1 MTSSEACELVV
12 DLIRQ
17 LAAARGERDIY
28 RLMVNTALAQLHEK
42 TRELE
47 RERAS
52 RYRLIDEF
60 RALRERRRSNT
71 AA

>member
-1 MTSSEACELVV
+1 MTKLEACELAV

-28 RLMVNTALAQLHEK
+28 RLMVNTALTQLHEK

-47 RERAS
+47 RERAA
-52 RYRLIDEF
+52 RYRLLDEY
-60 RALRERRRSNT
+60 RALRERRRKET